1 MSAHTYEYARPA
13 LTTDIV
19 LFTFLNKK
27 LQVLLVER
35 GVEPFK
41 GCLALPGGFVREGE
55 IVADCATREL
65 KEETNID
72 LKLHREVGC
81 FSEPRRDP
89 RGWVVSI
96 AYSALVPATG
106 LRPQAGG
113 DAAKALWTPVLD
125 LIGLEHDESSKARH
139 RESDLFEQKAASPEL
154 AFDHQH
160 ILRLAYERLSSEI
173 SYGHKVEQRAA
184 QASLLFE
191 LLPETF
197 TMPDAADLMSEL
209 SASPVQRA
217 NFRKWILEF
226 VEIVEMEDEDLDS
239 RALQR
244 FRAKP
249 RETEET
255 REALLMRQAIV
266 RKEFKNFPTITG
278 LHRIVPALARLP
290 EQIYEEIKIRL
301 GQYRDGDVYSIKAT
315 PVPSIH
321 IADVATKKVIERIDL
336 LPERRRRII
345 KTD

>member
-35 GVEPFK
+35 GIEPFK

-55 IVADCATREL
+55 IVADCAMREL

-72 LKLHREVGC
+72 LTLHREIGC
-81 FSEPRRDP
+81 FSEPGRDP

-96 AYSALVPATG
+96 AYSALMPAAE
-106 LRPQAGG
+106 LAPEAGG
-113 DAAKALWTPVLD
+113 DAAKALWMPVLD
-125 LIGLEHDESSKARH
+125 LIGLNQDEPERRSRRTLDFFDRH
-139 RESDLFEQKAASPEL
+139 ALPIEL
-154 AFDHQH
+154 AFDHQR
-160 ILRLAYERLSSEI
+160 ILRVAYERLSSEI
-173 SYGHKVEQRAA
+173 SYGHKLEQRAA

-209 SASPVQRA
+209 SASPIQRA

-226 VEIVEMEDEDLDS
+226 VELVEADDEYPDS
-239 RALQR
+239 RELQR

-266 RKEFKNFPTITG
+266 RKEFKSFPTITG
-278 LHRIVPALARLP
+278 MHRIVPALARLP
-290 EQIYEEIKIRL
+290 EQQYEEIKARL
-301 GQYRDGDVYSIKAT
+301 EQFSDGDVYSINAT
-315 PVPSIH
+315 PIPSIH
-321 IADVATKKVIERIDL
+321 IADIATKKIIERIHL
-336 LPERRRRII
+336 LPERRRYR
-345 KTD
+345 KTTD